1 MDKINL
7 SIGHL
12 LNSLFMSYDYTNWCK
27 SKSST
32 SFMQNTYFRIDVS
45 VVTKSLRT
53 DLYYIYY
60 NSYMI
65 LFVAADI
72 LPISRIDVM
81 AVQIFCTGSIKY
93 HWQIEYHW

>member
-1 MDKINL
+1 
-7 SIGHL
+7 
-12 LNSLFMSYDYTNWCK
+12 MSYDYTNWCK

-81 AVQIFCTGSIKY
+81 AVQIFCTRSIKY
-93 HWQIEYHW
+93 HWQILISLVDRLRIS